1 MKALAGALLVVC
13 LVSTPVRATE
23 TPASLYL
30 AGHFAQAEAAG
41 LAENDAE
48 GFALAARAVLADDM
62 MRDEPCLACLK
73 HAEDLSRRA
82 IAADPAQP
90 EAHIYLAAAMGYEAR
105 IIGDLAAQSHG
116 YAGEAKNQ
124 LDAALAGDPDDPWAL
139 AALGS
144 WHIEIVRSAG
154 PTLARWLF
162 GAKFA
167 TGQNCYEKAF
177 ALAPANLVLRYQ
189 YALAIA
195 AYNLPTYR
203 QDIENELVRVV
214 GGDAGS
220 AYEVFVRG
228 RAQQLLDALR
238 GGDLVEVRRLVRHD
252 QGYPDSA

>member
-1 MKALAGALLVVC
+1 MKALAGALLAVC
-13 LVSTPVRATE
+13 LVSAPARATE
-23 TPASLYL
+23 TPVSLYL

-41 LAENDAE
+41 VAQNDAG
-48 GFALAARAVLADDM
+48 GFALAARAVLAEDM

-105 IIGDLAAQSHG
+105 IIGDLAAQSRG
-116 YAGEAKNQ
+116 YAGKAKKQ
-124 LDAALAGDPDDPWAL
+124 LDAALASDPNDPWAL

-154 PTLARWLF
+154 PALARWLF

-167 TGQNCYEKAF
+167 TGQDCYEKAF
-177 ALAPANLVLRYQ
+177 ALAPANLVLHYQ
-189 YALAIA
+189 HALVIA
-195 AYNLPTYR
+195 EYDLPAYR
-203 QDIENELVRVV
+203 QDIENELTGVIA
-214 GGDAGS
+214 GNAGS
-220 AYEVFVRG
+220 AYEAFVRG